1 MRKAMLKG
9 FDRTTLTVRLPQVY
23 ANLVGRDASF
33 EQHAS
38 STLQTC
44 LLEYRRNIAQK
55 SRAIIF
61 FTPEMT
67 RAGLKPLVYTDGE
80 AKVDYYI
87 EFFKDILNFDS
98 VEVCRS

>member
-1 MRKAMLKG
+1 M
-9 FDRTTLTVRLPQVY
+9 TVRIPQVY

-44 LLEYRRNIAQK
+44 QLDYRRNIVQK

-67 RAGLKPLVYTDGE
+67 RAGLEPLVYNDGE
-80 AKVDYYI
+80 EKVG
-87 EFFKDILNFDS
+87 
-98 VEVCRS
+98 